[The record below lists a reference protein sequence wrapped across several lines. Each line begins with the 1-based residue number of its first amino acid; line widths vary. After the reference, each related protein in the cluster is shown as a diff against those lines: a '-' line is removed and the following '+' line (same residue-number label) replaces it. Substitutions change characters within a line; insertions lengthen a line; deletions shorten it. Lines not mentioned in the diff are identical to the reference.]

1 MLVEDGPLY
10 QVCWFFFVILKNF
23 LETID
28 YVARCK
34 LFQGPNEGYRVSKVS
49 TNVTLV
55 GIFGSKETPT

>member
-1 MLVEDGPLY
+1 MLVKDGP
-10 QVCWFFFVILKNF
+10 CTRSADFFVILKNF

-55 GIFGSKETPT
+55 VIFGSKETPT